1 MGNMGKIYLML
12 LNGKDERYIA
22 NWIYKNSPRRDITR
36 KKAKELALHFVNEW
50 EYNSEEYVWRGE

>member
-1 MGNMGKIYLML
+1 ML